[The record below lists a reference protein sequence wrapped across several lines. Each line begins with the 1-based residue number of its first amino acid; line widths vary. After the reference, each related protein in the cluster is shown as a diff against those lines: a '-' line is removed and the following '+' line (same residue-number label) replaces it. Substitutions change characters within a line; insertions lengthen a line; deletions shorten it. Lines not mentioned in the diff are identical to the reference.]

1 MNDKDKADEEFSKIR
16 SEGRTD
22 LSDKEMK
29 KAKKILKMPG
39 LRQAASHIKDFLS
52 LLHAVF
58 NDNYKVSQK
67 VIITIVAVILYLI
80 CVFDVI
86 PDFVPLIGYLD
97 DLIVIITAA
106 KMCSLEIENFHKWKD
121 RKK

>member
-29 KAKKILKMPG
+29 KAKKTLKMSG

-58 NDNYKVSQK
+58 NDSYKVSLE
-67 VIITIVAVILYLI
+67 VIIAVVSAILYLI
-80 CVFDVI
+80 WVLDVI
-86 PDFVPLIGYLD
+86 PDFIPLIGYLD
-97 DLIVIITAA
+97 DTAVILATARICA
-106 KMCSLEIENFHKWKD
+106 IELEDFRKWKD
-121 RKK
+121 TNK